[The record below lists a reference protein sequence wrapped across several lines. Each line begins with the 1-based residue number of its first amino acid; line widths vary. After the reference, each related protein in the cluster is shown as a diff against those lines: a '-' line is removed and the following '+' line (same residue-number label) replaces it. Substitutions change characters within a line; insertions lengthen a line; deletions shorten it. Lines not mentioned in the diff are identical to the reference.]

1 MRFFFFALVIT
12 LNLSFLHS
20 AEPSFKF
27 TFGGNLGNLPI
38 EINKMSKDTKIQS
51 GININSWIVS
61 PNFLPFVVDKKK
73 SNFLDNKDS
82 KENFY
87 IKFNFKF

>member
-12 LNLSFLHS
+12 LNLSFLHA

-61 PNFLPFVVDKKK
+61 HNFLPFVVDKKK
-73 SNFLDNKDS
+73 SNFLKNKDS